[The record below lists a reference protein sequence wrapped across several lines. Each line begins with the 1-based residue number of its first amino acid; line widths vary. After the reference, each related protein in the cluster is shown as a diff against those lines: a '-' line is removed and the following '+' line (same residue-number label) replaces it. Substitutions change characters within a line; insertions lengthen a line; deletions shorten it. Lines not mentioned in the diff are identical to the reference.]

1 MSTDDQLGKRGR
13 ALEEDYFRRKDQEL
27 IEKMREKVAAE
38 RAQQALGATTGLT
51 DPALLQE
58 LQTLG
63 FTLDTVSLLP
73 LVPVLQVAWAEGGVT
88 AGERNLIRR
97 LAEVRGIKTGTPAD
111 AQLTSWLEHRP
122 PDAVFAGAGRLIRA
136 MMETNADVVGDL
148 SADDLVAYSEKVAA
162 ASGGVFGIG
171 RVSGEERELLASIAA
186 DLKGRRS

>member
-13 ALEEDYFRRKDQEL
+13 ALEEDYFRRRDQKL

-51 DPALLQE
+51 DPVLLE
-58 LQTLG
+58 DLQALG
-63 FTLDTVSLLP
+63 FTLETVSLLP

-88 AGERNLIRR
+88 AGERELIRK
-97 LAEVRGIKTGTPAD
+97 LAEARGIRPGTPAD
-111 AQLTSWLEHRP
+111 ARLTNWLEHRP
-122 PDAVFAGAGRLIRA
+122 SDAVFAGAGRLIRA
-136 MMETNADVVGDL
+136 MMESNAEVVDNL

-171 RVSGEERELLASIAA
+171 RVSGEERALLASIAA
-186 DLKGRRS
+186 DLKGRRA